1 VSATT
6 LTGPER
12 ALLLLLCFDED
23 LSSEVLRHFD
33 EDDLRRLAEQAKR
46 TSALPSNALDDAC
59 NEFIR
64 KMEQPILPR
73 GADGYLKR
81 LAAASHGPERAEVLF
96 ADEKPSAPIEIL
108 RSVRSSTLSELL
120 ADEHPQMIA
129 VLLSQLPRSQAA
141 QVVKEMDEA
150 RQRDVLRRL
159 ASLEEVPSQLL
170 ERASEALVRT
180 MSASGRLQA
189 ESSRRPFDGVAFAAG
204 LLNELPGETS
214 EKLLAALES
223 ADGGAAA
230 TTATG
235 RTLAAKLREAMFTFE
250 DLRGVP
256 ARNLQVLLREVP
268 TERLLVAMKTA
279 SEKLRDHFFS
289 AMSSRAAA
297 AMREDLAS
305 LPPARLSE
313 VEEAQREILEVA
325 RRIAAEG
332 RLTLPTGGG
341 EKMV

>member
-1 VSATT
+1 MSTTT

-12 ALLLLLCFDED
+12 ALLLLLCFDEE
-23 LSSEVLRHFD
+23 LSAEVMRHFD
-33 EDDLRRLAEQAKR
+33 DEDLRRLADQAKR

-59 NEFIR
+59 AEFLR

-96 ADEKPSAPIEIL
+96 ADEKPSPPIEIL
-108 RSVRSSTLSELL
+108 RSVRGSTLSELL
-120 ADEHPQMIA
+120 ADEHPQMVA
-129 VLLSQLPRSQAA
+129 VLLSQLPRGQAA
-141 QVVKEMDEA
+141 QVVKEMDEE

-159 ASLEEVPSQLL
+159 ALLEEIPSQIL

-180 MSASGRLQA
+180 MSSSGRLQA
-189 ESSRRPFDGVAFAAG
+189 EAGRRPFDGVAFTAG
-204 LLNELPGETS
+204 LLNELPKEAS
-214 EKLLAALES
+214 DKLLAAIES
-223 ADGGAAA
+223 TESGAS
-230 TTATG
+230 G
-235 RTLAAKLREAMFTFE
+235 RSLSSKLREAMFTFE

-256 ARNLQVLLREVP
+256 ARSLQVLLREVP
-268 TERLLVAMKTA
+268 SERLLVAMKTA
-279 SEKLRDHFFS
+279 SEKLRDHFLS

-297 AMREDLAS
+297 AMREDLAM

-313 VEEAQREILEVA
+313 VEEAQREILETA
-325 RRIAAEG
+325 QRIAAEG
-332 RLTLPTGGG
+332 RLTLPTGGQ